1 MPASG
6 SSKTEQIPGAF
17 AGSSLVDSWVL
28 DRVNLQ
34 SGDEFF
40 VDLCKSIAN
49 QAQSVALADSVD
61 DVFARLEAS
70 GDLRRI
76 DPSVVPEA
84 YHCAT
89 LSDRELAQLRR
100 IKGVLRLGRVK
111 AIEGDVIRLDQGT
124 APTGPMTLHIDCSA
138 AGIPSHPAVPVFDGE
153 RITLQWVR
161 TCQIAFSSA
170 FIGFI
175 ESTSM
180 DEATKNRIC
189 TPIVPPTVPLDW
201 LRMYR
206 TELANRACWS
216 EFPEID
222 SWMATARLDLFTPV
236 ARTRLGVDVEA
247 TEHLGRYLTYVMQA
261 TENIERLLD
270 DSLNV

>member
-1 MPASG
+1 
-6 SSKTEQIPGAF
+6 
-17 AGSSLVDSWVL
+17 
-28 DRVNLQ
+28 
-34 SGDEFF
+34 
-40 VDLCKSIAN
+40 
-49 QAQSVALADSVD
+49 VALADSVD
-61 DVFARLEAS
+61 DVFVRLEAA
-70 GDLRRI
+70 GELRRL

-89 LSDRELAQLRR
+89 LSEQEMAQLRR
-100 IKGVLRLGRVK
+100 IDGVIRMGRVQ
-111 AIEGDVIRLDQGT
+111 AIDPDAVRLEHGT
-124 APTGPMTLHIDCSA
+124 IPTGPTTLHIDCSA
-138 AGIPSHPAVPVFDGE
+138 AGIPSHPAVPVFDGG

-175 ESTSM
+175 ESTSL

-189 TPIVPPTVPLDW
+189 SPIVPPSVPIDW

-206 TELANRACWS
+206 VELANRASWS

-222 SWMATARLDLFTPV
+222 SWMASSRLDLFTPI

-247 TEHLGRYLTYVMQA
+247 TEHLGRYLTFVVQA

-270 DSLNV
+270 SHSID